1 MKTPFLLALSG
12 LAIGFAVPTLAQQK
26 ETVDPQVREQI
37 DANIK
42 KSDEAFNN
50 NDAAALAALL
60 TEDAIVVTER
70 GPVFGREPME
80 RYWETEFRYL
90 HFSNHLTKRD
100 PASPHVIG
108 TAGNEVWS
116 TGEWSGTFQGQNG
129 SPVQANAG
137 SSNRTLRAAQSGR
150 PSTNRRRPFS
160 VKNCGYIKLYQME
173 KAASVESCVNPNSS
187 IPQSELIINISV
199 SFGTKSITPSGS
211 LSACLRSSSPS

>member
-1 MKTPFLLALSG
+1 MKTPFLVALSG
-12 LAIGFAVPTLAQQK
+12 LAIGFAVPTLAQRK

-137 SSNRTLRAAQSGR
+137 SSHRYPSHRAERKILRTIS
-150 PSTNRRRPFS
+150 
-160 VKNCGYIKLYQME
+160 
-173 KAASVESCVNPNSS
+173 NPYWRLAWRS
-187 IPQSELIINISV
+187 L
-199 SFGTKSITPSGS
+199 
-211 LSACLRSSSPS
+211 LSARRGTPRSARGQFP

>member
-150 PSTNRRRPFS
+150 
-160 VKNCGYIKLYQME
+160 L
-173 KAASVESCVNPNSS
+173 
-187 IPQSELIINISV
+187 
-199 SFGTKSITPSGS
+199 SG
-211 LSACLRSSSPS
+211 RFQIRIGG